1 MGLQNNG
8 YYNPEDYE
16 YTRSYDVNE
25 RSAACRKKAMERI
38 KELGVSGL
46 FKLWTNK
53 AVICF
58 GDGTYA
64 LSDFL
69 DDTPA
74 NETGIHNYILYA
86 GKNYSKYQSFSTG

>member
-1 MGLQNNG
+1 
-8 YYNPEDYE
+8 
-16 YTRSYDVNE
+16 
-25 RSAACRKKAMERI
+25 MERI

-74 NETGIHNYILYA
+74 NETGFIIISYMQ
-86 GKNYSKYQSFSTG
+86 GKIIANISHFQPGY